1 MELKEVIENRRSIRS
16 FENKDINKETVEDI
30 INCGR
35 LAPSAKNKQPWYFV
49 ILKNEI
55 KDKVADLMIEYDQNI
70 MDKQSEKAKIK
81 YPSSVKSTG
90 EVIKE
95 APVLILIFREKDDNW
110 IIGDNLSIGACVEN
124 MCLRATDLGLGSLWI
139 RDTVYVA
146 NDIAKML
153 KKEDMELNCALLLG
167 YQNEFP
173 NQRPR
178 KKLKDIIEWYMA
190 GLNIKL
196 ALVQD
201 IKDILELIKLR
212 CDWLEKNNIEQW
224 GDWYY
229 KELYNMDYFLNNMK
243 INQLYVVKNESELI
257 GLFLIKNNDE
267 LWKDNEEAYYLHH
280 FITKVGYSGI
290 GDEILKYITK
300 LSIKNDVKY
309 IRLDCV
315 KNNSKLN
322 DYYINHGFIKVG
334 DGEIA
339 EYSYNLYQKRIK

>member
-16 FENKDINKETVEDI
+16 FENKNISKDVVEDI

-49 ILKNEI
+49 ILKDEI

-124 MCLRATDLGLGSLWI
+124 MCLRATDLNLGSLWI

-146 NDIAKML
+146 DDIAKML
-153 KKEDMELNCALLLG
+153 KKENMELNCALLIG

-178 KKLKDIIEWYMA
+178 KKLEKIMKWY
-190 GLNIKL
+190 
-196 ALVQD
+196 
-201 IKDILELIKLR
+201 
-212 CDWLEKNNIEQW
+212 
-224 GDWYY
+224 
-229 KELYNMDYFLNNMK
+229 
-243 INQLYVVKNESELI
+243 NE
-257 GLFLIKNNDE
+257 
-267 LWKDNEEAYYLHH
+267 
-280 FITKVGYSGI
+280 
-290 GDEILKYITK
+290 
-300 LSIKNDVKY
+300 
-309 IRLDCV
+309 
-315 KNNSKLN
+315 
-322 DYYINHGFIKVG
+322 
-334 DGEIA
+334 
-339 EYSYNLYQKRIK
+339 